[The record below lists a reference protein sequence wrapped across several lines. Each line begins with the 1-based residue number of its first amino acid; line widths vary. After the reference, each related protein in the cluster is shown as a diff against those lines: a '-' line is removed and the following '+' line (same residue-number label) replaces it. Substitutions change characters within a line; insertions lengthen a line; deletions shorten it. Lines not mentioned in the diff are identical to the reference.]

1 MLRVWSRSGKAR
13 LHPSSVS
20 VFSVVLQTSSLL
32 YAYPDAQG
40 RVASRDE
47 EGAILG
53 TRVPVNS

>member
-1 MLRVWSRSGKAR
+1 MLRIWSRSGKAR

-20 VFSVVLQTSSLL
+20 VFSTVLQTSSL

-47 EGAILG
+47 EGTILG